1 MSIQRCPYCEQNI
14 DTDFD
19 AEHFEENEQGET
31 LCQEEDRENPVWLLD
46 K

>member
-1 MSIQRCPYCEQNI
+1 MEYCHTCGETI

-31 LCQEEDRENPVWLLD
+31 LCEELQNSEPEWLLG

>member
-1 MSIQRCPYCEQNI
+1 MHCSNCGQSI

-19 AEHFEENEQGET
+19 AEHFEENEQGDT
-31 LCQEEDRENPVWLLD
+31 LCEEENNSNPQWLLD